1 MTSAL
6 KSKSNRIR
14 FKKITNE
21 EKELERNKDEGK
33 HDIKKLFNS
42 EHLKKIK
49 DLRMMIQNLCAL
61 NKDAFMEKC
70 FVYKEKQR

>member
-6 KSKSNRIR
+6 KSKNNRIR

-33 HDIKKLFNS
+33 HDMENYSSMNISGKLKIS
-42 EHLKKIK
+42 E
-49 DLRMMIQNLCAL
+49 
-61 NKDAFMEKC
+61 
-70 FVYKEKQR
+70 